1 MRVTPETDS
10 SVSVAYWHA
19 PKLRKYLT
27 TRESCAILFAVDSV
41 VLAGA
46 LTDLSQVKAH
56 FAACQVFPLSPR
68 PSLKDAFQPSA

>member
-1 MRVTPETDS
+1 MVF
-10 SVSVAYWHA
+10 SVSVADWHA

-56 FAACQVFPLSPR
+56 FAAFQVFPLSLP
-68 PSLKDAFQPSA
+68 PIT